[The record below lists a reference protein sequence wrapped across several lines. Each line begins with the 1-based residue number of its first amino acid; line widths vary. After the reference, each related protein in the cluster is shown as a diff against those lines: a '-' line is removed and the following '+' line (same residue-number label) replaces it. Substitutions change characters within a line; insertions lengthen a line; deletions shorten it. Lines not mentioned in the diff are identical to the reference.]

1 MAEQKINLNS
11 ATAEELTQL
20 PGIGPTL
27 AGRIITYRETV
38 HPFEEPAQITAVSG
52 IGERT
57 YNQMADELAVGPA
70 GEDLASNVEDLKEG
84 AEEEGGAPEGLD
96 VQETAIPPGESISK
110 AGPDLEEL
118 ASEERWPEA
127 GEETP
132 EMPEEGRSVDEE
144 RPAPEV
150 AEEDESE
157 EDVSDEEGWP
167 GAEEVAGEKQPSRE
181 APEEERGL
189 PALSSEQVAP
199 SRSLGSRLSWLWTAM
214 LGGFLGMIFTLVVF
228 AGINGSLDVA
238 HSRAVLGI
246 ESRIDSLMADVDAL
260 QGDVA
265 GLRSR
270 LDALEGLTARMDEVE
285 SAVDDLREETTDL
298 SGRTEVLEED
308 VAAVSEE
315 VDVLSD
321 AVAALEE
328 QAGRTRDFFIR
339 LQRTLND
346 LFGEVGDESPSPTPE
361 SK

>member
-1 MAEQKINLNS
+1 MAEQRIDLNS

-27 AGRIITYRETV
+27 AERIIAYRETV
-38 HPFEEPAQITAVSG
+38 HSFEEPAQIAAVSG

-57 YNQMADELAVGPA
+57 YSKMADELAIGPA
-70 GEDLASNVEDLKEG
+70 EESPASRVEGLEETGE
-84 AEEEGGAPEGLD
+84 EEEGTPEESE
-96 VQETAIPPGESISK
+96 VQEAPVPPGESISK

-132 EMPEEGRSVDEE
+132 DIPEEGQSVDEE

-157 EDVSDEEGWP
+157 EDVSAEEERP
-167 GAEEVAGEKQPSRE
+167 GAEEVAVEAQPSQE
-181 APEEERGL
+181 APAEERGL
-189 PALSSEQVAP
+189 PASSPERVAP
-199 SRSLGSRLSWLWTAM
+199 SRSLWSRLSWLWTAM
-214 LGGFLGMIFTLVVF
+214 LGGFLGMVFTLVVF
-228 AGINGSLDVA
+228 AGLNGSLDIA
-238 HSRAVLGI
+238 RSRAVLSI
-246 ESRIDSLMADVDAL
+246 ESRIDGLVADVDAL

-265 GLRSR
+265 GLRGR

-285 SAVDDLREETTDL
+285 SAVDDLRAETTDL

-308 VAAVSEE
+308 VATVSEDVE
-315 VDVLSD
+315 VMSD
-321 AVAALEE
+321 AVATLEE
-328 QAGRTRDFFIR
+328 QAGQTRDFFIG
-339 LQRTLND
+339 LRTMLND
-346 LFGEVGDESPSPTPE
+346 VFGDVEERSTPPTSE